1 MHIWKLSSCRRRE
14 DDRLMCIWGLKMG
27 LEEGKNSEEV
37 SGVLECFLNCF
48 VEVID
53 HSLCMLSCVPT
64 LL

>member
-1 MHIWKLSSCRRRE
+1 MHLGFEDGFRRR
-14 DDRLMCIWGLKMG
+14 
-27 LEEGKNSEEV
+27 KNSKEV
-37 SGVLECFLNCF
+37 SGVLEKT